1 MVNSTQT
8 IGIPDRERRSEV
20 IEIPLDLRDRMV
32 AHALEGLPNEACG
45 LLAGTGATAEH
56 FFPMTNAD
64 HSPVTYRLDPKEQIE
79 VFDEIDE
86 KGWELQGIFHS
97 HTHSEA
103 YPSETDRSQAFY
115 PEAHYLLVSLQ
126 DRANPVLRGYT
137 IRDGEIEEQEVRI
150 V

>member
-1 MVNSTQT
+1 M
-8 IGIPDRERRSEV
+8 
-20 IEIPLDLRDRMV
+20 IEIPQDLRDQMV
-32 AHALEGLPNEACG
+32 THALEGLPHEACG
-45 LLAGTGATAEH
+45 LLAETGIRVEH

-64 HSPVTYRLDPKEQIE
+64 HSPVTYRLDAKEQIE

-97 HTHSEA
+97 HTHSDA

-115 PEAHYLLVSLQ
+115 PDAHYLLVSLQ

-137 IRDGEIEEQEVRI
+137 IREGEIEEQEVRI